1 MVCHRRE
8 PLERDELLLRELP
21 ELLRELELEL
31 LLLEELR
38 ELVDTELPLEELLRE
53 LVEAEL
59 PLLEEL
65 LRELVEAELPLL
77 DELLRELVEAE
88 LPLLEELLRELV
100 EAEELR
106 EVVED
111 VPVRRAEPSTELLP
125 RDVLLEVLALAAE
138 PERRV
143 LPVVVAERLFEV
155 ERLPAVAALSR
166 DDPVREVTAE
176 VTAVRRFSSESTLTM
191 RRFSSRE
198 GTLT

>member
-53 LVEAEL
+53 LVDTEL
-59 PLLEEL
+59 PLEEL

-77 DELLRELVEAE
+77 EELLRELVEAE

>member
-8 PLERDELLLRELP
+8 PLERDELLLLRELP
-21 ELLRELELEL
+21 ELLRELKLEL

-59 PLLEEL
+59 PLLE
-65 LRELVEAELPLL
+65 
-77 DELLRELVEAE
+77 ELLRELVEAE

>member
-8 PLERDELLLRELP
+8 PLERDELLLLRELP

-38 ELVDTELPLEELLRE
+38 ELVDTELPLE
-53 LVEAEL
+53 
-59 PLLEEL
+59 
-65 LRELVEAELPLL
+65 
-77 DELLRELVEAE
+77 ELLRELVEAE

-143 LPVVVAERLFEV
+143 VPVVVAERLFEE